1 MTFLARRLALLICA
15 TVLFGATAAC
25 AFGAVSPSPAW
36 ELRTLALPTHLSS
49 TSGGDVVLIAHNRGA
64 LATDGSTVTVT
75 DTLPAGLTS
84 TAPEGNP
91 AASIKMEDHVLG
103 NVERA
108 TCSVA
113 GQMVTCAYAHALSGL
128 DVGRVVVDIHVS
140 VTPGT
145 LGSLV
150 NRATISGGGAPEAG
164 SEGPVLV
171 SPEAPLFGL
180 ADFST
185 ATLDAAGSLDTQAG
199 AHPSAISTTFDLN
212 SSTEGPVHPGSVF
225 GGQVEGV
232 QNMRDVVVDLPPGF
246 VGDAEAT
253 PKCPLAD
260 LAGAEFSCPPDT
272 FIGTVT
278 AFGSNGNRPG
288 EFSGNFLVS
297 ETSRKGGWAP
307 IVNVQPEH
315 GYPAEFAL
323 ELIGVPATLYAKLVP
338 TPSGYAL
345 RVISSGISRGTI
357 VNGLELTFFGDPPG
371 QDPFGV
377 APGGTPV
384 SFFTNPTDCSQSGF
398 TTTMHVDSWQNP
410 AAVPL
415 NPDGSPDF
423 NRVNFSEP
431 QWANA
436 TAVSPPVTGCEKL
449 QFAPSLS
456 VRPESSAVDSPTGL
470 QVDIHIPQNTEPA
483 GLASGE
489 LRNAVVTLPAGMVV
503 NPSVAN
509 GLSACSP
516 AQIDLAGAEPPAC
529 PESAK
534 VGTVEVDTP
543 ILDHALQGSVYVAEQ
558 GNNPFG
564 SLLAL
569 YVVVDDPQTGIVVK
583 LAGHVIPDPQTGR
596 LTTVFENNPQQPLSD
611 IKLDFFGGPRAALVN
626 PDTCGSY
633 AASSQLTPWSSSTAS
648 EPTGAFA
655 INQGCHG
662 ALFTPGFVAGTTS
675 NQAGAFSPFTLSL
688 SRGDQ
693 EQDLGGVSVTMPQG
707 LLGSLKSVER
717 CPEPQAAQGTCGAG
731 SVIGHATAT
740 AGAGPDPVSVSG
752 QVFLTGPYKGAPFGL
767 SIVVPAVAG
776 PFNLG
781 NVVVRA
787 AISVDPRTAQI
798 IVTSDSLPTILQ
810 GIPLQVKGVRVSIDR
825 QAFMFNPTDCEPLNV
840 GGTLTSTL
848 GAQARVSSRFQAAN
862 CASLAFHPVFSVST
876 QARTSKKGGASLD
889 VKVVYPQGPQA
900 NIRSV
905 AVTLPKQLPSRLS
918 TIQQACTEAA
928 FAANP
933 ASCPAGSD
941 IGIATARTPVL
952 ASPLTG
958 PAYLVSHGG
967 AAFPDVVVILQGEGV
982 TLDLVGSVNI
992 RKSITSSTFASVPD
1006 APIGSFEL
1014 SLPEGPHS
1022 ALAAVLPARAK
1033 GSLCGQ
1039 KLTMPTTIT
1048 GQNGAV
1054 VKQSTKIAVSG
1065 CAKARKAK
1073 KHRARKRAK
1082 RGGK

>member
-1 MTFLARRLALLICA
+1 
-15 TVLFGATAAC
+15 
-25 AFGAVSPSPAW
+25 
-36 ELRTLALPTHLSS
+36 
-49 TSGGDVVLIAHNRGA
+49 
-64 LATDGSTVTVT
+64 
-75 DTLPAGLTS
+75 
-84 TAPEGNP
+84 
-91 AASIKMEDHVLG
+91 
-103 NVERA
+103 
-108 TCSVA
+108 
-113 GQMVTCAYAHALSGL
+113 
-128 DVGRVVVDIHVS
+128 
-140 VTPGT
+140 
-145 LGSLV
+145 
-150 NRATISGGGAPEAG
+150 
-164 SEGPVLV
+164 
-171 SPEAPLFGL
+171 
-180 ADFST
+180 
-185 ATLDAAGSLDTQAG
+185 
-199 AHPSAISTTFDLN
+199 
-212 SSTEGPVHPGSVF
+212 
-225 GGQVEGV
+225 
-232 QNMRDVVVDLPPGF
+232 
-246 VGDAEAT
+246 
-253 PKCPLAD
+253 
-260 LAGAEFSCPPDT
+260 
-272 FIGTVT
+272 
-278 AFGSNGNRPG
+278 
-288 EFSGNFLVS
+288 
-297 ETSRKGGWAP
+297 
-307 IVNVQPEH
+307 
-315 GYPAEFAL
+315 
-323 ELIGVPATLYAKLVP
+323 
-338 TPSGYAL
+338 
-345 RVISSGISRGTI
+345 
-357 VNGLELTFFGDPPG
+357 
-371 QDPFGV
+371 
-377 APGGTPV
+377 
-384 SFFTNPTDCSQSGF
+384 
-398 TTTMHVDSWQNP
+398 
-410 AAVPL
+410 
-415 NPDGSPDF
+415 
-423 NRVNFSEP
+423 
-431 QWANA
+431 
-436 TAVSPPVTGCEKL
+436 
-449 QFAPSLS
+449 
-456 VRPESSAVDSPTGL
+456 
-470 QVDIHIPQNTEPA
+470 
-483 GLASGE
+483 
-489 LRNAVVTLPAGMVV
+489 
-503 NPSVAN
+503 
-509 GLSACSP
+509 
-516 AQIDLAGAEPPAC
+516 
-529 PESAK
+529 
-534 VGTVEVDTP
+534 
-543 ILDHALQGSVYVAEQ
+543 
-558 GNNPFG
+558 
-564 SLLAL
+564 
-569 YVVVDDPQTGIVVK
+569 
-583 LAGHVIPDPQTGR
+583 
-596 LTTVFENNPQQPLSD
+596 
-611 IKLDFFGGPRAALVN
+611 VN